1 MAPMTAQQP
10 VLTVTLSP
18 TVDVSTE
25 VPEVL
30 AGPKLRCVSPRLD
43 PGGGGINVSRAIAL
57 LGGASTAFVAF
68 GGATGMQLGGLM
80 AATGIPVV
88 AFAGPGETRQSL
100 AVIEATTGRQFRFV
114 MPGATWPAAL
124 IAALP
129 DRIAAVAPRDG
140 WVVLSGS
147 QPGGFTPDFPRNLVA
162 RLAGLGSILVDT
174 SGAPLTNL
182 AAAAVAGLSVLRMD
196 SEEAQALAGDG
207 LTSREATVGFAAR
220 LVTRGVARAVI
231 VAHGADGSVLADS
244 SGGCWFCRAP
254 KVRVRSKVGAGDS
267 FVGAYVLAVARG
279 EAAPQAL
286 ARGVAAAS
294 AAVMTE
300 ATELCRR
307 EDAERLVADCVVSAV

>member
-1 MAPMTAQQP
+1 MAAQQP
-10 VLTVTLSP
+10 VLTVTLNP

-30 AGPKLRCVSPRLD
+30 AGPKLRCAFPQLD

-57 LGGASTAFVAF
+57 LGGNSTAFVAF
-68 GGATGMQLGGLM
+68 GGATGLQLGGLL

-114 MPGATWPAAL
+114 MPGASWPAAL
-124 IAALP
+124 IADLP
-129 DRIAAVAPRDG
+129 DHIAAVAPKAG

-147 QPGGFTPDFPRNLVA
+147 QPVGFTPDFARTLVQ
-162 RLAGLGSILVDT
+162 RLAGQGRVLVDT

-207 LTSREATVGFAAR
+207 LTSREATAGFAAK
-220 LVTRGVARAVI
+220 LVTRGVARTVI
-231 VAHGADGSVLADS
+231 VAHGADGSVLADTT
-244 SGGCWFCRAP
+244 GGRWFASAP
-254 KVRVRSKVGAGDS
+254 KVPVRSKVGAGDS

-279 EAAPQAL
+279 AAAPQAL

-307 EDAERLVADCVVSAV
+307 DDAERLVADCVVSAV